1 MSEPYCA
8 ACRFWQPFYG
18 ESPVRYGAC
27 RRRAPMPVERPVF
40 DLSDRRAD
48 WPVTA
53 ASDWCGERE
62 PCQESAGT

>member
-1 MSEPYCA
+1 
-8 ACRFWQPFYG
+8 
-18 ESPVRYGAC
+18 
-27 RRRAPMPVERPVF
+27 MPVERPVF

-62 PCQESAGT
+62 PCKESAGT